1 MTQMT
6 ESSNERAADRER
18 SALVRQIRAEVVET
32 APYTGRDHLSATVMA
47 AMGKVPRHR
56 FLTPDQEAVAYI
68 NAPLSIGYG
77 QTISQPYIVALMT
90 DLAELDDSSKVLEIG
105 TGSGYQAAVLAE
117 IAHAVYSV
125 ERVEALAAEA
135 GRRLRHLGYAN
146 VWVREGDGYEGWAE
160 HAPYDAIL
168 VTAAAPEPPP
178 PLLEQLKIGGRLVI
192 PLGYEY
198 RAQELVVMIRESAG
212 DFSTRPV
219 LPVSFVPFVHAKKQ
233 D

>member
-1 MTQMT
+1 MTKET
-6 ESSNERAADRER
+6 ESSRERAADRER
-18 SALVRQIRAEVVET
+18 AALVRQVRAEVIET
-32 APYTGRDHLSATVMA
+32 AAYTGRDHLAAVVMA

-56 FLTPDQEAVAYI
+56 FIAPEQETVAYL

-90 DLAELDDSSKVLEIG
+90 DLAELDGDSKVLEIG
-105 TGSGYQAAVLAE
+105 TGSGYQAAVLAQ
-117 IAHAVYSV
+117 IAREVYSV
-125 ERVEALAAEA
+125 ERVEPLATDAV
-135 GRRLRHLGYAN
+135 RRLRDLGYAN
-146 VWVREGDGYEGWAE
+146 VQVRTGDGYEGWPE

-168 VTAAAPEPPP
+168 VTAAAPEPPS

-192 PLGYEY
+192 PLGYEF

-219 LPVSFVPFVHAKKQ
+219 LPVSFVPFVHAKDQ
-233 D
+233 G

>member
-6 ESSNERAADRER
+6 ESSNERAADRGR
-18 SALVRQIRAEVVET
+18 AALVRQIRAEVMAT
-32 APYTGRDHLSATVMA
+32 ASYTGRDHLSAAVMA
-47 AMGKVPRHR
+47 AMGKVLRHR
-56 FLTPDQEAVAYI
+56 FVAPEQETAAYL
-68 NAPLSIGYG
+68 NAPLSIGHG

-90 DLAELDDSSKVLEIG
+90 DLAELEGASKVLEIG

-117 IAHAVYSV
+117 IARLVYSV
-125 ERVEALAAEA
+125 ERVEALALEA
-135 GRRLRHLGYAN
+135 RRRLRHLGYDN
-146 VWVREGDGYEGWAE
+146 VLVREGDGYAGWPE

-198 RAQELVVMIRESAG
+198 RAQELVVMMRESV
-212 DFSTRPV
+212 DEFSTRPV
-219 LPVSFVPFVHAKKQ
+219 LPVSFVPFVHAQ
-233 D
+233 SLG